1 MYVESLRNTAYA
13 AGFGLSATEFYAW
26 FADSSGTQVHIISSA
41 AAYGQAN
48 YAYWMI
54 SEQGGSGGG
63 SGTFYWWTSPDGS
76 TWTQQWSMVHSWDAT
91 YTGVFFTSKYDSAG
105 QSVILS
111 SINSNVTTPSYQGNI
126 FLGQSSMGIWT
137 SLARTAQAR
146 GTIPFISTAMSAA
159 ADSFGNAWTD
169 VQNVQVTNG
178 TDLYSLLQSFCATV
192 NADYCMQP
200 GFNLQVG
207 QNIALGGTAVSLG
220 ADKSGQVIFREA
232 HDEMAKQRTRVRNQ
246 IANQIGLENSD
257 GHEISANSATSIA
270 EWGQREGWFQ
280 TSALVDP
287 TSMGI
292 AAAAFLAKAD
302 GEVLELDAFHP
313 PADSRQDHLRE
324 LRRRRLGGAGAPRL
338 DGGGCGA
345 GHRHRCAGGRQRRGD
360 A

>member
-1 MYVESLRNTAYA
+1 MHN
-13 AGFGLSATEFYAW
+13 
-26 FADSSGTQVHIISSA
+26 
-41 AAYGQAN
+41 
-48 YAYWMI
+48 
-54 SEQGGSGGG
+54 
-63 SGTFYWWTSPDGS
+63 
-76 TWTQQWSMVHSWDAT
+76 WDAT
-91 YTGVFFTSKYDSAG
+91 YTGFFLTAKYDTAGKSA
-105 QSVILS
+105 ILS

-137 SLARTAQAR
+137 SLLETAQAR
-146 GTIPFISTAMSAA
+146 GTIPFVSTQVTAA

-169 VQNVQVTNG
+169 MQNVQVTNG

-207 QNIALGGTAVSLG
+207 QNIALGGAAVSLG
-220 ADKSGQVIFREA
+220 ADKSSQVIFREA

-287 TSMGI
+287 TSMEI
-292 AAAAFLAKAD
+292 AAAAFLAKGD
-302 GEVLELDAFHP
+302 TEVLSWTLSIPPMIAGKTVFENFDVGDWVGLERPDWTAVDAVRVTGIAVQVDQRWRGDP
-313 PADSRQDHLRE
+313 RADPGQLPAVAAGAVHLRQ
-324 LRRRRLGGAGAPRL
+324 LQAGRRVRQRARHHPGGPVQVRHRAGAHLVQPRPPPWPTW
-338 DGGGCGA
+338 
-345 GHRHRCAGGRQRRGD
+345 RM
-360 A
+360 